1 MMTKVQKIRK
11 PIGLE
16 TKKARYGYIFLAPW
30 AIGMVL
36 FFLYPIIQSA
46 MYSFSKLM
54 IDENGVHM
62 SFLGLENY
70 DYILNKNPDYTIK
83 LTAAISSFFVSLPF
97 ILVVSLV
104 LALLLNNKFKGRL
117 FFRALYFVPV
127 IFASGPALAQFLLAA
142 GGNATDVAVSD
153 AVSFSMMDFTEVLRG
168 LNLPE
173 AIEGYLT
180 SALNNL
186 FMMVWQS
193 GIQIVLFI
201 AGLQSIPEL
210 LYEVAKV
217 EGATK
222 WEEFWFVT
230 LPMLLRPMLLVIIFT
245 MVETIVAKTN
255 PVIEQAF
262 NQFNVLEYGKGS
274 AMLWFYFVIV
284 GAIIALILFAYSKLF
299 LKKWG

>member
-1 MMTKVQKIRK
+1 MTKTQRIRK

-30 AIGMVL
+30 IVGMLL

-54 IDENGVHM
+54 IDENGVHLT
-62 SFLGLENY
+62 FLGTENY
-70 DYILNKNPDYTIK
+70 NYILNENPDYTIK

-104 LALLLNNKFKGRL
+104 LALLLNNKFRGRL

-180 SALNNL
+180 SALGNL

-255 PVIEQAF
+255 PVIDQAF

-274 AMLWFYFVIV
+274 AMLWFYFIIV

>member
-1 MMTKVQKIRK
+1 MIKNRK

-30 AIGMVL
+30 IIGMLL

-54 IDENGVHM
+54 IDENGVHLT
-62 SFLGLENY
+62 FLGLENY
-70 DYILNKNPDYTIK
+70 DYIWNKNPDYTMK
-83 LTAAISSFFVSLPF
+83 LASAVSSFGVSLPF

-104 LALLLNNKFKGRL
+104 LALLLNNNFRGRL

-127 IFASGPALAQFLLAA
+127 IFASGPALVQFLAAA

-168 LNLPE
+168 LNLPMV
-173 AIEGYLT
+173 IEDYLT

-201 AGLQSIPEL
+201 AGLQSIPDL

-262 NQFNVLEYGKGS
+262 NQFNVLEYGYGS
-274 AMLWFYFVIV
+274 AMLWLYFLIV
-284 GAIIALILFAYSKLF
+284 GVIIALILFVYSKLF

>member
-1 MMTKVQKIRK
+1 MIKNRK

-30 AIGMVL
+30 IIGMIL

-62 SFLGLENY
+62 TFLGLENF

-83 LTAAISSFFVSLPF
+83 LTTAVSSFFVSLPF

-104 LALLLNNKFKGRL
+104 LALLLNNNFRGRL
-117 FFRALYFVPV
+117 LFRALYFVPV
-127 IFASGPALAQFLLAA
+127 IIASGPALSQFLLAA

-201 AGLQSIPEL
+201 AGLQSIPDL

-245 MVETIVAKTN
+245 MVETVVAKTN
-255 PVIEQAF
+255 PVINQAF
-262 NQFNVLEYGKGS
+262 NQFNVLEYGYGS

-284 GAIIALILFAYSKLF
+284 GAIIALILLAYSKLF